1 MNETVSLGDEHRARI
16 VALAGELIRRPSLAG
31 EERDVA
37 DVVARAMAALG
48 YDEVKTDALG
58 NVVGRL
64 RPATPSSEGTL
75 LFDSH
80 MDTVAAA
87 GHWTKDPFGG
97 EVSDGRIWGRGASDM
112 KGALAA
118 SLCAAAFAKQDGRLR
133 RDVLVCASVNEEQ
146 IEGLAFAEV
155 LAAYRPAYVVIC
167 ESTALRL
174 NIGGRGRAEVFITTE
189 GVPAHASDPSRG
201 VNALKHMARL
211 ILTLQTWQP
220 PHDPDLGPGI
230 LEPTEIISDPF
241 PSVSVLPA
249 RCRVRADRRLLAG
262 EDMDDVLAPI
272 QDVIARLRREDST
285 FNAHAEVDEGSI
297 TTYTG
302 VTRSALK
309 FMPAWKFDA
318 DHPFV
323 RMARAALPEAT
334 IGYYRFCTNAARSA
348 GMLGIPTIGFGPG
361 LETDAHIADESLSL
375 DQLFGAAEGYYRLA
389 AL

>member
-1 MNETVSLGDEHRARI
+1 MNAASPLDGARRERI
-16 VALAGELIRRPSLAG
+16 VALARDLIRCKSLAG

-37 DVVARAMAALG
+37 GVVARAMTALG
-48 YDEVKTDALG
+48 YDEVKADALG

-64 RPATPSSEGTL
+64 RPAAPSSEGAL

-97 EVSDGRIWGRGASDM
+97 EVGDGRIWGRGASDM

-146 IEGLAFAEV
+146 IEGLALAEV
-155 LAAYRPAYVVIC
+155 LDAYRPAYVVIC
-167 ESTALRL
+167 ESTALQL
-174 NIGGRGRAEVFITTE
+174 NVGGRGRAEVFITTE

-211 ILTLQTWQP
+211 IAALQDWQP
-220 PHDPDLGPGI
+220 PHDADLGPGI

-249 RCRVRADRRLLAG
+249 RCRVRADRRLLVG
-262 EDMDDVLAPI
+262 EGVGDVLAPI
-272 QDVIARLRREDST
+272 QEAIARLQREDPT
-285 FNAHAEVDEGSI
+285 FKAHAEVDAGSI

-309 FMPAWKFDA
+309 FMPAWKFDVE
-318 DHPFV
+318 HPFA
-323 RMARAALPEAT
+323 RMARAALPEAP

-389 AL
+389 SL